1 MPFWV
6 DEPATWSAYTLARPK
21 ASALGC
27 SQLKFTINPLPS
39 GAIRAILKES
49 KENPMTAFFR
59 HYEEFTLSEL
69 IEELTD
75 HTEAEL
81 ADVSWFDC
89 LEMLRDLEN
98 AAYCD

>member
-1 MPFWV
+1 
-6 DEPATWSAYTLARPK
+6 
-21 ASALGC
+21 
-27 SQLKFTINPLPS
+27 
-39 GAIRAILKES
+39 
-49 KENPMTAFFR
+49 MTAFFR